1 MAWSQP
7 AARQDLTEIVSGL
20 EQHRARMDNLLDRL
34 DGLRDTSDR
43 DTAAV
48 LDRFSDLLRDREQ
61 ALQPLVARLAT
72 GRRRPSR

>member
-1 MAWSQP
+1 
-7 AARQDLTEIVSGL
+7 
-20 EQHRARMDNLLDRL
+20 MDNLLDRL

-61 ALQPLVARLAT
+61 ALQPLLARLAT
-72 GRRRPSR
+72 GRQRPSR